1 MMRKGQGPAQSSLAT
16 CDESMEDVWWKYG
29 WVPQRYEDDSATMS
43 KYGINPRARQFPNH
57 RHPTTQHALYSV
69 IPSPT
74 YLFLYVL
81 RTSSTQHM
89 HHLTRGHCY
98 TPFLLNLPNPCCAY
112 ISFLTK
118 PQLPTIQVS
127 KSPMMLCIVVFHCFV
142 TSLLGPT
149 PFWSVPFTIIYLSMH
164 TEEISKRV
172 YSNQRCDRQ
181 HPRRV
186 ATRPTNM
193 LQTEFHWR
201 DSELSS
207 FTIHILKHSA
217 NPWYCIC
224 RYPSLYPYV

>member
-89 HHLTRGHCY
+89 HHLTRANCY
-98 TPFLLNLPNPCCAY
+98 TPFLLNLPNPCYAY
-112 ISFLTK
+112 VSFLAK

-127 KSPMMLCIVVFHCFV
+127 KSPMMLCIVVFPCFV
-142 TSLLGPT
+142 TTLLGPYT
-149 PFWSVPFTIIYLSMH
+149 FLKCALHHYLLEH
-164 TEEISKRV
+164 
-172 YSNQRCDRQ
+172 
-181 HPRRV
+181 
-186 ATRPTNM
+186 A
-193 LQTEFHWR
+193 HWR
-201 DSELSS
+201 D
-207 FTIHILKHSA
+207 
-217 NPWYCIC
+217 
-224 RYPSLYPYV
+224 